1 MADHPDSVHLT
12 LLEKADLIPGYLSV
26 LATALYSAV
35 TGIFRGSTGAKQYG
49 VHVGH
54 AMVRKMVMRFSTRQM
69 QSMAPS
75 ASQVY
80 EQSVTKQGQQAQ
92 TVTLKHGATG
102 HWIGN
107 PNAKNVVIYYHGGGF
122 ALAGTPTHIDLLSRI
137 IADLNA
143 TGHDVAV
150 FFLAY
155 TLTPHASYPTQ
166 LRQAIEALR
175 YILTETNRSPSNII
189 VGGDSA
195 GGNLAFALL
204 LHLSHPH
211 PEIEPVELKT
221 NLAGVFGFAP
231 WVSFRTD
238 WPSMHANRYKDVI
251 PKEVLER
258 WSSAYLGGRES
269 DGWSEPALA
278 PVEWWRDAKTEQVL
292 ILAGQDEILFS
303 AIDDFVERFKAVVP
317 NTTYVVGYG
326 ETHVDAVYSASL
338 KSTESQQGKEL
349 KRWLGARL

>member
-1 MADHPDSVHLT
+1 
-12 LLEKADLIPGYLSV
+12 LS
-26 LATALYSAV
+26 S
-35 TGIFRGSTGAKQYG
+35 
-49 VHVGH
+49 
-54 AMVRKMVMRFSTRQM
+54 
-69 QSMAPS
+69 
-75 ASQVY
+75 
-80 EQSVTKQGQQAQ
+80 
-92 TVTLKHGATG
+92 
-102 HWIGN
+102 
-107 PNAKNVVIYYHGGGF
+107 
-122 ALAGTPTHIDLLSRI
+122 I

-155 TLTPHASYPTQ
+155 TLTPHATYPTQ

-175 YILTETNRSPSNII
+175 YILTETNRSPANII

-238 WPSMHANRYKDVI
+238 WPSIHANMYKDLI
-251 PKEVLER
+251 NEDALTM
-258 WSSAYLGGRES
+258 WSSAYLNDKKS
-269 DGWSEPALA
+269 DAWSEPALA

-303 AIDDFVERFKAVVP
+303 AIDDFVERFKVSIV
-317 NTTYVVGYG
+317 
-326 ETHVDAVYSASL
+326 
-338 KSTESQQGKEL
+338 
-349 KRWLGARL
+349 RLF